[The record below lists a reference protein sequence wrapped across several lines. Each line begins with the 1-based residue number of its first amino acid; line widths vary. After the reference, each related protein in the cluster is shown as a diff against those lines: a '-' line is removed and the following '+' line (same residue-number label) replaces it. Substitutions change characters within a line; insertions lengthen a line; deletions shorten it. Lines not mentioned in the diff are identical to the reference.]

1 MRSIPP
7 SNRCFAH
14 PHPRNRAL
22 HRRVVLQE
30 ASLTGSICSEC
41 LLTRFSCESQGR
53 RWRWRRKRN
62 RTSIKSAQF
71 FGFFLHVCSPVML
84 LIFITCSLMNNTFDI
99 HFCALG
105 NTRSHMPTTHAH
117 HTCQHTSAPFTYPRY
132 RQPLTHNMC
141 KCMSDVVYSC
151 ETHTTFTRL
160 RRHPSARHLS
170 QYIIPNHIIWS
181 IGIYMIIFFKYIFSS
196 DPQTHARQPYGKCL
210 NHFYS
215 QQWKRGGSEEASIE
229 YRTNGNITASQP
241 WMPSNG
247 IRNLSE

>member
-105 NTRSHMPTTHAH
+105 NTRSHMPTTHANTLQPRSLTPDTVNH
-117 HTCQHTSAPFTYPRY
+117 LPTTCVNACRMSCTVARRTPHSHVSVATLPRG
-132 RQPLTHNMC
+132 TW
-141 KCMSDVVYSC
+141 
-151 ETHTTFTRL
+151 
-160 RRHPSARHLS
+160 A
-170 QYIIPNHIIWS
+170 
-181 IGIYMIIFFKYIFSS
+181 
-196 DPQTHARQPYGKCL
+196 
-210 NHFYS
+210 
-215 QQWKRGGSEEASIE
+215 
-229 YRTNGNITASQP
+229 NI
-241 WMPSNG
+241 
-247 IRNLSE
+247 